1 MLEGPPTLDSMN
13 LRGIARLRK
22 GAFVLLA
29 LPLFAVGASGC
40 LQADGTLG
48 APGAPTQDTS
58 ASRLPTLLQQLQSN
72 GGAGLEVFGGD
83 QNQVLAAQD
92 AEGKDAGTTATATA
106 SATVTS
112 TVAGTKTAGT
122 ATPRPEV
129 STPTPR
135 PGTATATPTATTE
148 ATATPTDTATPT
160 PTATPSPT
168 PSPTPSGPPAEGGG
182 DPPHE

>member
-1 MLEGPPTLDSMN
+1 MN
-13 LRGIARLRK
+13 LRGFARLRN
-22 GAFVLLA
+22 GAFGLLA
-29 LPLFAVGASGC
+29 LPLLAVAASGC

-48 APGAPTQDTS
+48 APGAPTQDAS

-92 AEGKDAGTTATATA
+92 TQGKDAGSTATATA
-106 SATVTS
+106 TATVTS
-112 TVAGTKTAGT
+112 TVAGAKTAGT

-135 PGTATATPTATTE
+135 PGTATPTGTAQATT
-148 ATATPTDTATPT
+148 TPAGTPT
-160 PTATPSPT
+160 PTATVTATPSPSPTASPT
-168 PSPTPSGPPAEGGG
+168 PSVPPAEGGG
-182 DPPHE
+182 SPPHE

>member
-1 MLEGPPTLDSMN
+1 MN
-13 LRGIARLRK
+13 LRARGKLRN
-22 GAFVLLA
+22 GAFALLG
-29 LPLFAVGASGC
+29 LPLFAVAASGC

-92 AEGKDAGTTATATA
+92 AQGKDAGSTATIAA
-106 SATVTS
+106 SVTVTS

-122 ATPRPEV
+122 ATPRPEI

-135 PGTATATPTATTE
+135 SG
-148 ATATPTDTATPT
+148 TATPT
-160 PTATPSPT
+160 PTSQATAAPADTPTPTPAATSTPSATPTPSPT
-168 PSPTPSGPPAEGGG
+168 ATPTPSGPPPEDGG